1 MKYYAKLERQRLL
14 KKIVAEQG
22 ISGQNQL
29 LAELRKQ
36 GIDTTQATI
45 SRDLQEMGFFKFRVK
60 PGEYKYKMLEKTLK
74 GEIWDRLGLLFNNF
88 VRVIKSTKNMILVKT
103 TPGNAQG
110 VASLID
116 DLERKE
122 ILGTV
127 AGDDTIL
134 IIIDSDNNRAE
145 IEKEFKQLL

>member
-1 MKYYAKLERQRLL
+1 
-14 KKIVAEQG
+14 
-22 ISGQNQL
+22 
-29 LAELRKQ
+29 
-36 GIDTTQATI
+36 
-45 SRDLQEMGFFKFRVK
+45 
-60 PGEYKYKMLEKTLK
+60 MLEKTLK